1 MIELNKKSFHE
12 TIENNDTVIIDFWAP
27 WCGPC
32 KSFAPIFENAA
43 QQNTSA
49 IFAKINVDIEK
60 ELASELKIS
69 SIPTIVIF
77 HKKKQ
82 VYSKPGSIN
91 INKINELIQK
101 SQEGEI
107 IIS

>member
-1 MIELNKKSFHE
+1 MSVIELNKKIFNE
-12 TIENNDTVIIDFWAP
+12 TIENNDTVVIDFWAP

-49 IFAKINVDIEK
+49 LFTKINVDTEK

-69 SIPTIVIF
+69 AVPTIIIF

-82 VYSKPGSIN
+82 VYSKPGSIS
-91 INKINELIQK
+91 INKINELIQNAQDQK
-101 SQEGEI
+101 
-107 IIS
+107 